1 MKKQKKNVLF
11 FLFLFLISSWL
22 FWGGGG
28 AERISTQRV
37 MVSKCPNIEASLQPT
52 GVVFQM
58 PAPVG
63 FTFQEPGHS
72 LLQATSGQPMDFQ
85 AVSMPE
91 SAWEGVPLGR
101 TA

>member
-1 MKKQKKNVLF
+1 
-11 FLFLFLISSWL
+11 
-22 FWGGGG
+22 
-28 AERISTQRV
+28 

-58 PAPVG
+58 PAPMG

-91 SAWEGVPLGR
+91 IAWGGGASGEDRL
-101 TA
+101 TAIKRLT

>member
-1 MKKQKKNVLF
+1 MF
-11 FLFLFLISSWL
+11 SSSSSYFSSL
-22 FWGGGG
+22 VGFSGG
-28 AERISTQRV
+28 AGRISTQRV

-91 SAWEGVPLGR
+91 IAWEGVPLGR